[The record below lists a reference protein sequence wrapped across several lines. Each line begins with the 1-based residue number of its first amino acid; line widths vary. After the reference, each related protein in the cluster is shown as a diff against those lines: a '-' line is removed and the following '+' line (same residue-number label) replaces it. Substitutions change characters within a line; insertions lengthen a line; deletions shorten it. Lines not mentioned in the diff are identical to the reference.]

1 MSMLF
6 FVYVL
11 LCAAA
16 VAVILLIVAAT
27 PRPSQHALGA
37 DRAQKKWGKS
47 MRLMDGKVTHAPSP
61 DRQALPP
68 MVVAAGMQ

>member
-16 VAVILLIVAAT
+16 VALILLIVAAT
-27 PRPSQHALGA
+27 PRPSQRALGA
-37 DRAQKKWGKS
+37 DRAKKKWEES
-47 MRLMDGKVTHAPSP
+47 MRLMDDKVTHAPSP
-61 DRQALPP
+61 ERQALPP